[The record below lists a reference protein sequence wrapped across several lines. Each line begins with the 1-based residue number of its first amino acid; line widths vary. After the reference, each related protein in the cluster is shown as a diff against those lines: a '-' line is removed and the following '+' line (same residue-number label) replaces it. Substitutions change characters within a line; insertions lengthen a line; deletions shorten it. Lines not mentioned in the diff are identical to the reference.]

1 MNREILADLVWDASA
16 ALALVVLA
24 LLVRNILAI
33 PAHVPLDPNEG
44 WNGAHALAAMTGHAL
59 YPDARQALM
68 VNNYPPLS
76 FYLVAALARHG
87 HDVIL
92 AGRWVALAA
101 FLATAAGIAAALRRM
116 DCRPRAGVL
125 GVMFFA
131 ALLLVTS
138 DYVGMDDPQ
147 LLGHAIQ
154 LGALLFLLRERTLM
168 AALLFGFSLFIKHNL
183 LAMPLAAGLWLLA
196 QDRRAGAA
204 FLLWLLAFALSGL
217 VLFQLDFG
225 TSLIEQL
232 ASPRLFS
239 LANLVGAVSHLWWAL
254 LPGLAMAGFW
264 PDRHSLFCS
273 IYAGT
278 ALVLGLIFA
287 AGDGVDANAFF
298 DLGIALSLAL
308 GLVVERGRWPFLA
321 AASALPLLI
330 FLGVTFQDN
339 NFFFTRAFA
348 QSSARDI
355 AFLKSRP
362 GPALCDQ
369 LSLCLWAGKGAE
381 VDVFNVGEA
390 IKAGARDPAPL
401 IRMIAHRRFA
411 SLQLIDTNGL
421 GPDVRRAIEK
431 NYRADHSDDNG
442 TFFVPLKPAP

>member
-1 MNREILADLVWDASA
+1 MNPRFFADLVWDASA

-24 LLVRNILAI
+24 LLMRNVLAI

-44 WNGAHALAAMTGHAL
+44 WNAAHALAAMAGHDL
-59 YPDARQALM
+59 YPGPQALM

-76 FYLVAALARHG
+76 FYVVGALSRHG
-87 HDVIL
+87 RDVLIV
-92 AGRWVALAA
+92 GRWLALLAY
-101 FLATAAGIAAALRRM
+101 LATALGIAAALRRM
-116 DCRPRAGVL
+116 DCRLRAMML
-125 GVMFFA
+125 GAMFFA

-147 LLGHAIQ
+147 LLGHAVQ
-154 LGALLFLLRERTLM
+154 LVALLLLLRERIFVS
-168 AALLFGFSLFIKHNL
+168 AVLFGLSLFIKHNL
-183 LAMPLAAGLWLLA
+183 LALPLAAGLWLLV
-196 QDRRAGAA
+196 QDRRAGAV

-225 TSLIEQL
+225 TSLL
-232 ASPRLFS
+232 ARLMSPRLS
-239 LANLVGAVSHLWWAL
+239 SWANLQAAVAHLWWAV

-273 IYAGT
+273 LYAGA
-278 ALVLGLIFA
+278 ALLLGLIFA

-298 DLGIALSLAL
+298 DLGLALSLSL
-308 GLVVERGRWPFLA
+308 GLVVERGRWPVLA
-321 AASALPLLI
+321 AASAVPLLV

-339 NFFFTRAFA
+339 NFFFTRSFA

-362 GPALCDQ
+362 GPGLCDQ

-390 IKAGARDPAPL
+390 IKAGARNPAPL
-401 IRMIAHRRFA
+401 VKMISDHHFA
-411 SLQLIDTNGL
+411 TLQLISLDAL

-431 NYRADHSDDNG
+431 NYRADHRDDNG
-442 TFFVPLKPAP
+442 AFLVTRAP